1 MNEHLAGG
9 AVGVL
14 CDVTKGIDDFVGMSF
29 FFSTTEQENDFKL
42 FFQAFSHFWGGN

>member
-14 CDVTKGIDDFVGMSF
+14 CDITKGIERNVI
-29 FFSTTEQENDFKL
+29 FFSTTEQENELNL
-42 FFQAFSHFWGGN
+42 FSQAFSHFWGGA